1 MEERYKKTETTF
13 PLHNAYNIYEDAKQ
27 SYEKRLDLFP
37 GVAEP
42 GLDPALKSTG
52 FVNYLQSGGISKK
65 EDIKG

>member
-27 SYEKRLDLFP
+27 SYEKRLELFP

-42 GLDPALKSTG
+42 GLDPT
-52 FVNYLQSGGISKK
+52 
-65 EDIKG
+65 